1 MTEYDKQNRECALL
15 FSLFNATLDQQEM
28 LKGQLKQNTK
38 HIFNKWYN
46 LGRTLM
52 LEMEK
57 VLEPEMIELIES
69 NSERLHDTCQEIRND
84 LTDKILIEEK

>member
-15 FSLFNATLDQQEM
+15 FSLFNATIDQQEM

-57 VLEPEMIELIES
+57 VIDPEMIELMDRF
-69 NSERLHDTCQEIRND
+69 SEKIHEANQFIRKD
-84 LTDKILIEEK
+84 LTEKILTEEK